1 VAKIAV
7 VGAGYVGLVTGA
19 CFADLGNEV
28 VCVDIDVDRI
38 GMLRRGEMPIYE
50 PGLEELVARN
60 AAAGRL
66 EFTTSYPAAVAGAEF
81 AIIAVGTPSGV
92 SGEADMRYCETAA
105 RSIANSMTG
114 PLIIVNK
121 STMPIGAGD
130 TILSIAERELRGAHP
145 VHVVCNPEF
154 LREGAAVTDFFAPD
168 RIVLGSNDREAADR
182 VAELYRP
189 LKAQVLI
196 TDVRTAEMVKYASNA
211 FLATKISFI
220 NEIAAI
226 CEQLGADV
234 AQVAQGMGHDRRIGR
249 SFLDAGLGFGG
260 SCFPKDVR
268 ALEYMASTHGCH
280 PQLLRAVMEIN
291 RDVRR
296 TVVQKLRIAL
306 GSLSGRTVGILGLA
320 FKPNTDDMR
329 EAPSI
334 EIIHLLQNEGAAIRA
349 FDPAAMAGARGLLSS
364 VSFAAD
370 PYDLAHGCDALVL
383 VTEWN
388 EFKELDMPRIRRAMR
403 TPLLFDARNIY
414 DPDEMTALGFQY
426 FGIGRA
432 PSGKGE
438 EGGSPNE
445 GMEVASGVLPSD
457 PVAPTR
463 SRPAPRSVAP
473 GP

>member
-1 VAKIAV
+1 MAKIAV

-19 CFADLGNEV
+19 CFSDLGNQV
-28 VCVDIDVDRI
+28 ACVDIDADRI
-38 GMLRRGEMPIYE
+38 AMLRRGNMPIYE
-50 PGLEELVARN
+50 PGLEELVTRN

-66 EFTTSYPAAVAGAEF
+66 EFTTSYAGAVAGADF
-81 AIIAVGTPSGV
+81 AFIAVGTPSGA
-92 SGEADMRYCETAA
+92 SGEADMRYCESAA
-105 RSIANSMTG
+105 RSIAQSMTQ
-114 PLIIVNK
+114 PITIVNK

-130 TILSIAERELRGAHP
+130 TILSIVGQELRGAHSFE
-145 VHVVCNPEF
+145 VVCNPEF
-154 LREGAAVTDFFAPD
+154 LREGAAVSDFFGPD
-168 RIVLGSNDREAADR
+168 RIVLGSNQRAAAER

-196 TDVRTAEMVKYASNA
+196 TDMRTAEMVKYASNA

-234 AQVAQGMGHDRRIGR
+234 AQVAAGMGQDRRIGR

-296 TVVQKLRIAL
+296 SVVQKLRVTL
-306 GSLSGRTVGILGLA
+306 GSLAGRTVGVLGLA

-329 EAPSI
+329 EAPSV

-349 FDPAAMAGARGLLSS
+349 FDPAAMAGARQLLSN
-364 VSFAAD
+364 VAFGAD
-370 PYDLAHGCDALVL
+370 PYDLAQGCDALLL

-388 EFKELDMPRIRRAMR
+388 EFKELDMERIHRAMR
-403 TPLLFDARNIY
+403 VPLLFDARNIW
-414 DPDEMTALGFQY
+414 DPGEMARLGFTY
-426 FGIGRA
+426 FGIGRTPGVGEPGA
-432 PSGKGE
+432 ERAEARSDVPSSDGRA
-438 EGGSPNE
+438 
-445 GMEVASGVLPSD
+445 ASG
-457 PVAPTR
+457 
-463 SRPAPRSVAP
+463 SVTA
-473 GP
+473 GS